1 MFQEVIQAKAAFPI
15 SGILIFSTGLAAWI
29 TWKMPDP
36 LAPLELT
43 IEAPGRI
50 TIDGKEVRGFDEQQF
65 ESRLRAIAAEKPDA
79 FTVSLINSFANDEQY
94 VSFN

>member
-1 MFQEVIQAKAAFPI
+1 MHNL
-15 SGILIFSTGLAAWI
+15 LIVLTGLAAWI

-50 TIDGKEVRGFDEQQF
+50 AIDGKEIRKFDEQLF
-65 ESRLRAIAAEKPDA
+65 EKRLRTIASEKPDA
-79 FTVSLINSFANDEQY
+79 ITVSLINSFVNDEQ
-94 VSFN
+94 

>member
-1 MFQEVIQAKAAFPI
+1 MFQEVILNVATTLTNDLLTFLA
-15 SGILIFSTGLAAWI
+15 GLAAWI

-50 TIDGKEVRGFDEQQF
+50 AVNGKEVREFNEKLF
-65 ESRLRAIAAEKPDA
+65 EKRLESLAAEEPDA
-79 FTVSLINSFANDEQY
+79 FTVSLINSFANETQ
-94 VSFN
+94 